1 MVLLPPSSQE
11 IRNMIIAETRKLL
24 EVLENNVDAEKLV
37 SKKNTLNVL
46 IDALRYKEKEDKS
59 LQRASA

>member
-1 MVLLPPSSQE
+1 MVLLPPSSKE
-11 IRNMIIAETRKLL
+11 IRDMIIAETKKLL

-46 IDALRYKEKEDKS
+46 IDALRYKEKEDKIV
-59 LQRASA
+59 QRATA